1 MSLNLE
7 LIHQFSTE
15 TVAPFYFSR
24 QKNGTLLI
32 TNEFGYYSYLTP
44 SEFQDFYTGKTTGEK
59 LKELELKLFIKDA
72 SYENRAI
79 VAYNKKNQ
87 FLAFWPALHILVTTL
102 RCTHKCQYCHAAV
115 APMTAKDL
123 DMSLDTAKKVVDT
136 IFYSSAPWLTIEFQG
151 GESLVNWEVIK
162 FVVEYAQMKAHVL
175 HKWLSF
181 VLVSNLSIMDEEK
194 LTWLLDHGVDI
205 CTSLDGDKK
214 THNRQRIWKD
224 GDSFEKVTHWIKRIT
239 EENEK
244 RWRIWYKVNAL
255 ATWTKVG
262 LQDFREIIDSYIDLG
277 LTTIWLRWLNPYW
290 FALAER
296 EKLEYSLEEYTELYI
311 QAMDYILEK
320 NKQWIFFKEMISVV
334 FLNKIFKNIDSGFM
348 DVRSPSGAAIGYVAY
363 NYDGKVYAGDDAR
376 MLGRMGKDD
385 FLLTPMLDSGEETYK
400 AMANSL
406 VTKTCVQ
413 ASTLDGLPWYVDHVY
428 KPYLGV
434 DLVYSFTQ
442 NGNLFSNFSKDEKV
456 AIQIVM
462 LDYLFDKMRDPEN
475 EKIFRSWVGI

>member
-1 MSLNLE
+1 MSLSLE
-7 LIHQFSTE
+7 SIHHFSKKI
-15 TVAPFYFSR
+15 APFYFSR
-24 QKNGTLLI
+24 KNNGNYLI
-32 TNEFGYYSYLTP
+32 TNEFGYYSHLTE
-44 SEFQDFYTGKTTGEK
+44 SEFQDFYLGKITWEK
-59 LKELELKLFIKDA
+59 LWELDAKLFIKNDT
-72 SYENRAI
+72 YEDRAVI
-79 VAYNKKNQ
+79 AYNKKNR

-115 APMTAKDL
+115 APMTAKEL
-123 DMSLDTAKKVVDT
+123 DMTQETAKKVVDT
-136 IFYSSAPWLTIEFQG
+136 IFYSSSPWLTIEFQG

-162 FVVEYAQMKAHVL
+162 FVVEYAQMKAYVL
-175 HKWLSF
+175 HKWVNF

-194 LTWLLDHGVDI
+194 LAWLLDHGVDI
-205 CTSLDGDKK
+205 CTSLDGDKV
-214 THNRQRIWKD
+214 THNRQRVWKD
-224 GDSFEKVTHWIKRIT
+224 GDSFEKVTYWIRRIT

-244 RWRIWYKVNAL
+244 RWKIWYKVNAL

-262 LQDFREIIDSYIDLG
+262 LQDFKKIIDSYIDIG

-296 EKLEYSLEEYTELYI
+296 EKLEFSLKEYAELYRD
-311 QAMDYILEK
+311 AMDYILEK

-334 FLNKIFKNIDSGFM
+334 FLNKILNNVDSGFM

-363 NYDGKVYAGDDAR
+363 NYDGKVYTGDDAR

-385 FLLTPMLDSGEETYK
+385 FLLTPLLDSGEETYK
-400 AMANSL
+400 AMANSA
-406 VTKTCVQ
+406 VTKICVQ
-413 ASTLDGLPWYVDHVY
+413 ASTLDWLPWYMDYVY

-442 NGNLFSNFSKDEKV
+442 NWNLFSNFSKDEKV

-462 LDYLFDKMRDPEN
+462 LDYLFDKLRDPEN
-475 EKIFRSWVGI
+475 EKIFRSWLGI